1 MIRTFLP
8 LFGLAFAASVPA
20 IGSEIVPVPY
30 FDAVG
35 LRGGGTVSIVP
46 GPVQRVTIIE
56 GSSRFTRIYVEHRNS
71 LRIDACNRDCPQHYR
86 LRIEVQSPRV
96 PTLALDGGGAI
107 NVAGGFGPERELVAA
122 VNGGGS
128 IDTRA
133 VNAGAVTAAV
143 NGGGDL
149 LVRASSRLT
158 GAVRGGGAIRY
169 WGDPQ
174 VTTAIDG
181 GGTVQPGR

>member
-1 MIRTFLP
+1 MIRSFIP

-20 IGSEIVPVPY
+20 IGSELVPVPY

-35 LRGGGTVSIVP
+35 LQGGGTVTIVP
-46 GPVQRVTIIE
+46 GSVQRVTIVE
-56 GSSRFTRIYVEHRNS
+56 GSSRFTHISVEHRNS
-71 LRIDACNRDCPQHYR
+71 LKIEACNRDCPQHYR
-86 LRIEVQSPRV
+86 LRIEVQSPHV
-96 PTLALDGGGAI
+96 PTLAVDGGGEI
-107 NVAGGFGPERELVAA
+107 KVAGGFGPERELVAA

-133 VNAGAVTAAV
+133 VNVGVVTAAV

-149 LVRASSRLT
+149 LVRASTTLT